1 MACHIQL
8 VQNDTGP
15 NIIVQLTDDNTK
27 LPIDLSAGGT
37 SAVLKF
43 RANGS
48 TTLKDTLTAT
58 KLTGFMNPD
67 GTIDVSGAYA
77 VAGAGG
83 RLSFPWGAT
92 SLNGT
97 PGQYEGSITVTFP
110 GPVVQ
115 TVYETISFTM
125 RPSF

>member
-43 RANGS
+43 RLVGS
-48 TTLKDTLTAT
+48 TTL
-58 KLTGFMNPD
+58 
-67 GTIDVSGAYA
+67 
-77 VAGAGG
+77 
-83 RLSFPWGAT
+83 
-92 SLNGT
+92 
-97 PGQYEGSITVTFP
+97 
-110 GPVVQ
+110 
-115 TVYETISFTM
+115 
-125 RPSF
+125 